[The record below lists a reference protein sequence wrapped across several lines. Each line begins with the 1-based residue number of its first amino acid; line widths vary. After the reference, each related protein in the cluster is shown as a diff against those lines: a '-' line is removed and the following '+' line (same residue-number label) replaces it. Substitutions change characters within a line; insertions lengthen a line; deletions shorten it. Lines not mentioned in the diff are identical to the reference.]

1 MFKKLK
7 NTKLIQKLGIG
18 CLLLICIIISIS
30 LSLRKT
36 TNIGSAA
43 KDPDACQ
50 IGNLMIS
57 LDKDIW
63 DTDRFQVVRYFE
75 SQGIFRSADSAVV
88 RLKYEL
94 EDSTIL
100 SNPCIQFDYYR
111 FDDYTYEQYIDS
123 IENAIEPQID
133 IFDSYTKST
142 AQYEGYE
149 AHVYKY
155 SLKDGNSFYEIII
168 GKGTSAYGIT
178 YISDKNMYE
187 EYLGAF
193 QDSLNS
199 IHIKRF

>member
-18 CLLLICIIISIS
+18 SLILICIITFVS

-63 DTDRFQVVRYFE
+63 DTDRFQVVRDCE
-75 SQGIFRSADSAVV
+75 SDGIFRSIDSAVV

-111 FDDYTYEQYIDS
+111 FNDYTYEQYIDS
-123 IENAIEPQID
+123 IEKVIDTQIEN
-133 IFDSYTKST
+133 FDSYTKST
-142 AQYEGYE
+142 EQYEEYE
-149 AHVYKY
+149 AHIYQ
-155 SLKDGNSFYEIII
+155 SIKDDDFFYNVII
-168 GKGTSAYGIT
+168 GEKNIAYSIT
-178 YISDKNMYE
+178 YISNKNVYK
-187 EYLGAF
+187 EYLGTF